1 MGRYL
6 ELEDM
11 PLCRA
16 CGCAPVIKGNRTLNG
31 CGNTRLQ
38 CPECGIRTGQSTDG
52 QAKFRVWLAVMADRD
67 DRPVYCPLEHA
78 WIDGC
83 PDECDMCPGTG
94 A

>member
-31 CGNTRLQ
+31 
-38 CPECGIRTGQSTDG
+38 
-52 QAKFRVWLAVMADRD
+52 
-67 DRPVYCPLEHA
+67 
-78 WIDGC
+78 
-83 PDECDMCPGTG
+83 
-94 A
+94 

>member
-38 CPECGIRTGQSTDG
+38 CPECGIRTGQSTDE
-52 QAKFRVWLAVMADRD
+52 QAKFRVWLAVMADRGD
-67 DRPVYCPLEHA
+67 GPVYCPL
-78 WIDGC
+78 
-83 PDECDMCPGTG
+83 
-94 A
+94 